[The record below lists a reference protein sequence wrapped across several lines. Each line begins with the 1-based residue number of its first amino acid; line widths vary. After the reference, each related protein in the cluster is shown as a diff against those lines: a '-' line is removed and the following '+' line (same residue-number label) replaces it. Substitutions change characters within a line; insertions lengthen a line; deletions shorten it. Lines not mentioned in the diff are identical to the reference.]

1 MRIVYDSF
9 ADAAHIY
16 LRELA
21 LGEVVNTEPCD
32 VDIQEGAVILEFDGK
47 GFVVGIEILS
57 ASRLLPP
64 ELLETAVK
72 RGS

>member
-21 LGEVVNTEPCD
+21 LGEIVKTEPCD
-32 VDIQEGAVILEFDGK
+32 VDSKEGAVILEFDAK
-47 GFVVGIEILS
+47 GRLVGIEILG
-57 ASRLLPP
+57 ASRLLPA
-64 ELLETAVK
+64 EALAVGAK
-72 RGS
+72 GSE